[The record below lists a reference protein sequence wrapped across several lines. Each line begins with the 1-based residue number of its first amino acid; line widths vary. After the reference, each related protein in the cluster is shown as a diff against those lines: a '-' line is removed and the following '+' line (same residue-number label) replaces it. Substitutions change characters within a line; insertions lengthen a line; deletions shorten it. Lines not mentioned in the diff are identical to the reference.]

1 MLSVKQ
7 IRAIEGALGADK
19 AGPILEAF
27 QTSDARV
34 MSALLAEVATKA
46 DLANLR
52 AEFKEELAELRGEMN
67 ARFAR
72 LEVMLKVLIGLT
84 AMAVAFFSPVAEKLL
99 AVLLK

>member
-52 AEFKEELAELRGEMN
+52 AEFKEDMGRLDARM
-67 ARFAR
+67 ARF
-72 LEVMLKVLIGLT
+72 ETMLKVLIGLT

>member
-1 MLSVKQ
+1 MLPVKQ
-7 IRAIEGALGADK
+7 IRAIEGALGAEK

-52 AEFKEELAELRGEMN
+52 AEFKEDMGRLEARM
-67 ARFAR
+67 ARF
-72 LEVMLKVLIGLT
+72 ETMLKVLIGLT